1 VGSHTLVNVCASMR
15 YRGVVAACGLAGGL
29 DFPATVAPFIL
40 RGVTLAGVDS
50 VMCPRVDRLEAW
62 RRLAQDL
69 DVAKLELLTEEIGLS
84 QVLDRATDLIE
95 GRIRGRLVVD
105 TRR

>member
-1 VGSHTLVNVCASMR
+1 MR
-15 YRGVVAACGLAGGL
+15 PSRC
-29 DFPATVAPFIL
+29 
-40 RGVTLAGVDS
+40 
-50 VMCPRVDRLEAW
+50 LEAW
-62 RRLAQDL
+62 RRLGQDL